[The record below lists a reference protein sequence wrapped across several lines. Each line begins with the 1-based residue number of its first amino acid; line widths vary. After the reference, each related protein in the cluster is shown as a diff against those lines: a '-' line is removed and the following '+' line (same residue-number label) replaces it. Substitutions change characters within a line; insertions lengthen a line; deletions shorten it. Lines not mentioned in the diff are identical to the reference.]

1 MDHCVTSEITCRI
14 NIPYQLLQ
22 HLLFNIPPAVW
33 LCLFK
38 PQNLEITQT
47 SFVFQK
53 ICAETQTCAIFL
65 RKAKANGLVTFEKD
79 YFS

>member
-33 LCLFK
+33 LCIFK

-47 SFVFQK
+47 SFVLQK
-53 ICAETQTCAIFL
+53 YALKHKLLCNF
-65 RKAKANGLVTFEKD
+65 FEK
-79 YFS
+79 SKGKWTGHL